1 MVVTAPTQQGAIVST
16 MRWSRALIAS
26 CLLTL
31 SAAAVSAQVTPA
43 AGFTPPD
50 DTPSIKVGATIFTN
64 YTYQTEPTVADAD
77 GNAIN
82 RSSFDVSRAYINLTG
97 NISHLVAFR
106 ITPDISRETNTA
118 SSLAGS
124 LEFRI
129 KYAYLQTNFDDWM
142 PKGSYA
148 RFGIQQTPYL
158 DYTEGIYRYRFQG
171 TMFVER
177 TGYFASADAGVSF
190 HTSFPSN
197 YGDVHVGIYNGENYN
212 KAEVND
218 QKAIMIRAT
227 VRPFATQAPILRGLR
242 ATIFY
247 DGDHYLLH
255 AERTRTIGQLTYE
268 HPYANAGFEYLK
280 AKDQPSALPNTVDKA
295 GDGYSLWIT
304 PRVPRDN
311 GSSWEGL
318 LRYDHQTPDD
328 RSVFAPASTAPG
340 ATTSFD
346 AQKQNRLI
354 AGIAYW
360 FPHQGGVTAA
370 LLVDYDAQR
379 FDNLTAAPV
388 KSVAVH
394 ALINF

>member
-1 MVVTAPTQQGAIVST
+1 MGAMKLRCVLAASVLMST
-16 MRWSRALIAS
+16 FAAS
-26 CLLTL
+26 
-31 SAAAVSAQVTPA
+31 ASAQVTPA
-43 AGFTPPD
+43 AGYTPPD
-50 DTPSIKVGATIFTN
+50 DTPSIRVGATIFTN
-64 YTYQTEPTVADAD
+64 YTYQIEPKIADTD
-77 GNAIN
+77 GNRVN
-82 RSSFDVSRAYINLTG
+82 RSSFDVARAYLNVTG
-97 NISHLVAFR
+97 NISHIVAYR

-177 TGYFASADAGVSF
+177 TGYFASADAGASF
-190 HTSFPSN
+190 HINFPKD
-197 YGDVHVGIYNGENYN
+197 YGDVHVGVFNGENFN

-218 QKAIMIRAT
+218 QKAIMVRAT
-227 VRPFATQAPILRGLR
+227 VRPFAEMGPMLRGLR
-242 ATIFY
+242 GTIFY
-247 DGDHYLLH
+247 DGDNYIKN

-268 HPYANAGFEYLK
+268 HPHVVAGVEYLH
-280 AKDQPSALPNTVDKA
+280 AKDQPSASLGTVDK
-295 GDGYSLWIT
+295 GGNGYSIWLT
-304 PRVPRDN
+304 PRLPMAN

-328 RSVFAPASTAPG
+328 RPVFAPVASAPNTTTA
-340 ATTSFD
+340 FI

-354 AGIAYW
+354 AGVAYW
-360 FPHQGGVTAA
+360 FPHQGGVTSA
-370 LLVDYDAQR
+370 LLLDYDGQR
-379 FDNLTAAPV
+379 FDNVTAAPV
-388 KSVAVH
+388 KSIAVH